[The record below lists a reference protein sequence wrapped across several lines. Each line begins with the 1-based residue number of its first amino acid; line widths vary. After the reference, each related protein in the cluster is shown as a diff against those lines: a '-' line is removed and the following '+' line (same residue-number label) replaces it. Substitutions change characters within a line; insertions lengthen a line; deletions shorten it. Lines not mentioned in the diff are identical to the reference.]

1 MGGDGSERSQIGGT
15 GAFAPVGA
23 GPCFP
28 LESSLF
34 PPANGR
40 GSSGAAAPMKRRKT
54 MKKLFAALALSVAT
68 LVAAPLGAQEDPVK
82 IALIHGMS
90 GSPLEAFTKQTHTGF
105 EMGLEYA
112 TKGTMEIKGRKIE
125 LIKKDSQ
132 FKPDVARALLA
143 EAYGDDDA
151 LLAVGDT
158 SSGVALAMLPVAA
171 EYEKI
176 LVVEP
181 AVADSLTG
189 PDSNRFVFKTSRNSS
204 MDMQAQAL
212 ALKPDDKLFVAT
224 LAEDYAF
231 GKDGIAA
238 FKKALEGTGATV
250 VSEEYVPLK
259 TTDYTATIER
269 LFNALKD
276 KDGRKVVL
284 IYVAGSGDPMGALA
298 GADPA
303 RYGIEI
309 STGGNILPV
318 LETYKRVP
326 GMEGAIYY
334 YYELPKNEINDW
346 LVTEHQ
352 KRYNAPPD
360 FFTAGGM
367 ASALAIAKALETA
380 EEWDTETL
388 IKTMEGMTWDTP
400 KGPMTFRAEDHQ
412 ALQTMYHFKI
422 KVDDNVK
429 WAIPEL
435 VREIAPDEMDIP
447 VGRNNAE

>member
-1 MGGDGSERSQIGGT
+1 
-15 GAFAPVGA
+15 
-23 GPCFP
+23 
-28 LESSLF
+28 
-34 PPANGR
+34 
-40 GSSGAAAPMKRRKT
+40 MKR
-54 MKKLFAALALSVAT
+54 LLAALAVSGMM
-68 LVAAPLGAQEDPVK
+68 AAIHPAIAQEGPAK

-112 TKGTMEIKGRKIE
+112 TNGTMEIKGRKIE
-125 LIKKDSQ
+125 LVKKDSQ

-143 EAYGDDDA
+143 EAYEDEDV

-158 SSGVALAMLPVAA
+158 SSGVTLAMLPVAA
-171 EYEKI
+171 EFEKI

-181 AVADSLTG
+181 AVADTLTG
-189 PDSNRFVFKTSRNSS
+189 KDSNRFVFKTSRNSS

-212 ALKPDDKLFVAT
+212 ALKPDANLFVAT

-238 FKKALEGTGATV
+238 FKAALEGTGATV
-250 VSEEYVPLK
+250 VAEEYVPQK
-259 TTDYTATIER
+259 TTDYTATVER

-276 KDGRKVVL
+276 KQGRKVVL
-284 IYVAGSGDPMGALA
+284 IYVAGSGDPMGALVS
-298 GADPA
+298 ADPS

-318 LETYKRVP
+318 LKTYKRVP

-334 YYELPKNEINDW
+334 YYDLPKNPVNDW
-346 LVTEHQ
+346 LVAEHQ
-352 KRYNAPPD
+352 KRFNAPPD

-367 ASALAIAKALETA
+367 AAAMAIAKALETSA
-380 EEWDTETL
+380 DWETETL
-388 IKTMEGMTWDTP
+388 IATMEGMSFDTP
-400 KGPMTFRAEDHQ
+400 KGPMTFRKEDHQ
-412 ALQTMYHFKI
+412 ALQSMYHFKI
-422 KVDDNVK
+422 KVDDAVE

-435 VREIAPDEMDIP
+435 VREIKPEEMKIP
-447 VGRNNAE
+447 VGRDNSK